1 MERKCKASAEPPIL
15 YFGPHYAFQLFFQIN
30 KRSVIGYLF
39 LLISLNEHMILLLLF
54 VILLSVGHTNL
65 FVRLPNLSVR
75 LNLFVCYDLF
85 GYFCN
90 VLKVENL
97 NLI

>member
-1 MERKCKASAEPPIL
+1 
-15 YFGPHYAFQLFFQIN
+15 
-30 KRSVIGYLF
+30 
-39 LLISLNEHMILLLLF
+39 MILLLLF